1 MSNYL
6 FFGEKLGGKE
16 WCRKNG
22 FNNITTYVNTFFLST
37 KHVQGAPYATEK
49 NKILPLYQKALP
61 SQSSLSL
68 LAQILS

>member
-22 FNNITTYVNTFFLST
+22 FSNITTYVNTFFLST
-37 KHVQGAPYATEK
+37 KYVQGIPYATER
-49 NKILPLYQKALP
+49 NKILPLYQKVLP
-61 SQSSLSL
+61 SQGSLSL